1 MIIVF
6 GCLKRVVML
15 VILLA
20 VGVRVWLNRDRL
32 RSEWTDLRGGAES
45 APPATP
51 VELAQLASQ
60 KLATLADGPPP
71 ERIVLSSAEL
81 QSLLRTRFSGI
92 LPGYVDSATVEL
104 EDGRVHLKARV
115 PTSELRQMSGL
126 GQVASLLPDTTEIG
140 VTGQL
145 IPLEDGRVAIAVDQV
160 SAAKIPLPRK
170 LIPRIIRKIQP
181 KADAGVPVDALVV
194 PLPAGARSAYVRGDS
209 LVLLATGS
217 RAQR

>member
-6 GCLKRVVML
+6 GCLKRVLLLL
-15 VILLA
+15 VLLA
-20 VGVRVWLNRDRL
+20 VGGLVWWNRDRL
-32 RSEWTDLRGGAES
+32 RTEWNDLRGGSES
-45 APPATP
+45 VQPATP
-51 VELAQLASQ
+51 VELAQLANQ

-71 ERIVLSSAEL
+71 DRVVLSSAEL
-81 QSLLRTRFSGI
+81 QSLLHTRFAGI

-104 EDGRVHLKARV
+104 EDGRVHLRARV

-126 GQVASLLPDTTEIG
+126 GQVASLLPDTTEIA

-145 IPLEDGRVAIAVDQV
+145 IPLDDGRVAIAVDQV

-170 LIPRIIRKIQP
+170 LIPRIIRKIRP
-181 KADAGVPVDALVV
+181 NADPGVPDDALVM

-209 LVLLATGS
+209 LILLATGT